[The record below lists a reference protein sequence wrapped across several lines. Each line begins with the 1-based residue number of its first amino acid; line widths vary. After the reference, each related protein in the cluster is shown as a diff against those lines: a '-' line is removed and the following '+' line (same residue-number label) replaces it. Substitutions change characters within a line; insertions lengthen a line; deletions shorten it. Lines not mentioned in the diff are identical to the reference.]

1 MSGRRVGKGRPRTG
15 RLDRRHQ
22 PSYRAVVTGAA
33 GFIGSHLVEALLARG
48 HHVVGIDGF
57 TPYYSPATKRA
68 NIATASRDPNFELVP
83 ADLRDLSMAEV
94 FQPGDVIFHLAAQPG
109 VRSSWG
115 AGFIQYARNNIEVT
129 QRLLES
135 ARKRQ
140 VARVVFA
147 SSSSV
152 YGNTTLPMDEA
163 AALNPISPYGI
174 TKLSAERLCH
184 VYWEELGLEV
194 IPLRFFSVYG
204 PRQRPDMAFHRFIE
218 AIWANEPVVVYGT
231 GRQRRDF
238 TFVTDVI
245 SVLLAAAEHGQPGIP
260 LNVGGGSP
268 ASVEDAID
276 ILQALVGRRA
286 RLEYRPS
293 PPGDARDTLAATQR
307 LRTLANA
314 PMVPLQTGL
323 ERQVAWQLDGRRRHW
338 SVPAPPLEI
347 RVADRAAPS
356 SAVRTVLLYSHDT
369 YGLGHLRRNT
379 AIAHALRARDPN
391 LNIVLLSGSR
401 MAGQLPMPP
410 GVSVIHLPS
419 AVKTGA
425 ERYRPVD
432 PSRSMRGLRAQRE
445 GLIAS
450 TLLQLRPEVF
460 LVDHAP
466 LGMKGELSLAL
477 RMARERL
484 ASTRVVLGLRD
495 ILDDPAVVR
504 RIWREQGVYQA
515 LETFYDRI
523 LIYGSQSLF
532 DVTTE
537 YNFSPTLRNRT
548 RFTGYIAKDRALEPD
563 LDGQQAWPN
572 AGPTIRRV
580 LVTGGGGGD
589 AEPLF
594 RLFLD
599 AWPAVRDTLSA
610 QAILVTG
617 PLMTDQVRRGL
628 RRRAMELE
636 AITLIDASVS
646 MLRLVGT
653 ADLVVSMGGYN
664 SLTEVVAAG
673 RPLVCCPR
681 VTPRTE
687 QLIRARI
694 LERLGLARIVH
705 LDDDP
710 AALVE
715 AIRAGLNQARPS
727 SAPTVTIDL
736 GGARRV
742 AEELLE
748 VREAELVGAP
758 A

>member
-1 MSGRRVGKGRPRTG
+1 
-15 RLDRRHQ
+15 
-22 PSYRAVVTGAA
+22 VTGAA
-33 GFIGSHLVEALLARG
+33 GFIGSHLVEALVARG
-48 HHVVGIDGF
+48 HHVVGIDAF
-57 TPYYSPATKRA
+57 TPYYSPAIKRA
-68 NIATASRDPNFELVP
+68 NIASASQDPNFELLP
-83 ADLRDLSMAEV
+83 ADLNALDMAEV

-135 ARKRQ
+135 ARKRA

-147 SSSSV
+147 SSSSI
-152 YGNTTLPMDEA
+152 YGNTTLPMDEDA
-163 AALNPISPYGI
+163 APNPISPYGV
-174 TKLSAERLCH
+174 TKLSAEQLCQ
-184 VYWEELGLEV
+184 VYWQEFGLEV
-194 IPLRFFSVYG
+194 VPLRFFTVYG

-218 AIWANEPVVVYGT
+218 AIWADEPVVVYGT

-238 TFVTDVI
+238 TFVSDVI
-245 SVLLAAAEHGQPGIP
+245 TVLLAAAEHGQPGIP
-260 LNVGGGSP
+260 VNVGGGSP
-268 ASVEDAID
+268 ASVEETID

-293 PPGDARDTLAATQR
+293 PPGDARDTLASTQR
-307 LRTLANA
+307 LRTLANV

-323 ERQVAWQLDGRRRHW
+323 ERQVAWQLDGRRRQW
-338 SVPAPPLEI
+338 SVPAPSLQLP
-347 RVADRAAPS
+347 VTQAPS
-356 SAVRTVLLYSHDT
+356 AQVRTVLLYSHDT

-379 AIAHALRARDPN
+379 AIAHALRERDPN

-401 MAGQLPMPP
+401 MAGQLPMPA

-419 AVKTGA
+419 VVKTGA

-450 TLLQLRPEVF
+450 TLLRLRPEVF

-484 ASTRVVLGLRD
+484 PSTRVVLGLRD

-523 LIYGSQSLF
+523 LIYGSQALF

-537 YNFSPTLRNRT
+537 YGFPATLRHRT
-548 RFTGYIAKDRALEPD
+548 LFTGYIAKDGALEPD
-563 LDGQQAWPN
+563 LDREQAWPE
-572 AGPTIRRV
+572 AGPRVKRV

-594 RLFLD
+594 RLFLE
-599 AWPAVRDTLSA
+599 AWPALGDTLSA
-610 QAILVTG
+610 QAVLVTG
-617 PLMTDQVRRGL
+617 PLMTDPVRREL
-628 RRRAMELE
+628 RRRASELE
-636 AITLIDASVS
+636 AITVIDVSAS
-646 MLRLVGT
+646 MLRLVGA

-673 RPLVCCPR
+673 KPLVCCPR

-687 QLIRARI
+687 QLIRATI
-694 LERLGLARIVH
+694 LERLGLARVVQ

-715 AIRAGLNQARPS
+715 AIRAGLTQARAS
-727 SAPTVTIDL
+727 SSPAGTIDL